1 MIRRLLGN
9 RVEERALS
17 FQDIWGRG
25 LDETDVAT
33 ASGEV
38 VNSDTAFGLTAVYA
52 AIRLLSDVTSNLDL
66 SVFYRSQGIERP
78 FRPLPTW
85 IVKMNTNLANHEVI
99 GQIVTSLL
107 TDGNAYIATL
117 RDGTGR
123 VLNLTVLDPKDI
135 TPSLDNDE
143 GVERLTFTSAS
154 APGTVFTT
162 RDITMVRGSVI
173 KPGTVE
179 GLSPISAAREMIG
192 TGLGVQRYGA
202 AFFGNSA
209 IPGAI
214 VEVPGQLTPEGV
226 AQMKAAW
233 NDVHKSSGNSH
244 RLAVLTESAKFS
256 TVSLSPEDSQWLSSR
271 EATVQDVARLY
282 GLPPFLLADTS
293 RATSWGTGLAEMN
306 SAMGIY
312 TLRPLA
318 GKVTSALTQIL
329 RTEGIAVAYAKF
341 DVAAINRTGPDRW
354 SSYSKGL
361 SSGVY
366 NINEVRSWEGLPP
379 LEGEEGTKHYVQM
392 NLAPLGDDGLPEE

>member
-52 AIRLLSDVTSNLDL
+52 AVRLLSDVTSNLDL

-173 KPGTVE
+173 KPGTIE
-179 GLSPISAAREMIG
+179 GLSPIASAREMIG

-306 SAMGIY
+306 TAMGIY

-379 LEGEEGTKHYVQM
+379 LPGEEGTKHYVPM